1 MLPNLNEL
9 VTPIVDKIEHFNI
22 LDCALPDVFKQNVT
36 SIKNGTVEYGSSA
49 SCITNRYGQHI
60 FLSNNWF
67 YIAAILAPL
76 YEPFNR
82 YKDLLNQIVEK
93 DVLKEANADRIKL
106 AINSSNLE
114 PQDKEYL
121 IRFATDAKWWNGGN
135 SNTGGKTLDRNDAL
149 VSAVLSIANLVN
161 ASQSYV
167 ATLWEFFGENPQYVE
182 LLNNRADSFIEGTS
196 TVGIDEQGKAL
207 QKIYFG
213 TPGSGKSNRVK
224 KIVEPYKEDTFRTT
238 FHPDSDYASFVGS
251 YKPVVDTSGV
261 TVPTNYTMEQLAGM
275 LKQEYSDST
284 DKVVTLHSFTLKY
297 VGYFNGE
304 IADFNKRAFLTAANL
319 STSYDAEINKMV
331 NLYDW
336 MVENG
341 MITKTNSIS
350 YEFVPQAFT
359 DAYVAAWKDT
369 TKPVYLVIE
378 EINRGNCAQ
387 IFGDLFQLLD
397 RGEDGKSEYSIKA
410 DKDLRKY
417 LESDKGLGK
426 YHEGIKNGEL
436 CLPANLRI
444 YATMNTSDQSLFPM
458 DSAFKRRW
466 EWEYV
471 PIDPDNADSQFI
483 ITIAD
488 KKYAWKDFLL
498 AANERV
504 KDVSESEDKQMG
516 NFFIKDHIGKDEFVS
531 KVMFYLWSEV
541 CKDEYR
547 ARSFFHYKDGNNDEF
562 SFNELFQKDENGVK
576 KDVALLQGFMNYL
589 GVKEI

>member
-36 SIKNGTVEYGSSA
+36 TIKNCSVEYGSSA

-82 YKDLLNQIVEK
+82 YKDLLNRLVEK

-106 AINSSNLE
+106 AINASNLD

-182 LLNNRADSFIEGTS
+182 LLNNRADSFIEGVS
-196 TVGIDEQGKAL
+196 SVAVDEYGKAL

-213 TPGSGKSNRVK
+213 TPGSGKSNKVK

-238 FHPDSDYASFVGS
+238 FHPDTDYASFVGS
-251 YKPVVDTSGV
+251 YKPVKDG
-261 TVPTNYTMEQLAGM
+261 
-275 LKQEYSDST
+275 DS
-284 DKVVTLHSFTLKY
+284 
-297 VGYFNGE
+297 
-304 IADFNKRAFLTAANL
+304 LT
-319 STSYDAEINKMV
+319 
-331 NLYDW
+331 
-336 MVENG
+336 
-341 MITKTNSIS
+341 

-359 DAYVAAWKDT
+359 DAYVAAWTDT
-369 TKPVYLVIE
+369 NKPVYLVIE

-397 RGEDGKSEYSIKA
+397 RDDTGKSEYTVKA

-417 LESDKGLGK
+417 LESKAGLGK
-426 YHEGIKNGEL
+426 DHEGIKNGEL
-436 CLPANLRI
+436 CLPGNLRI

-471 PIDPDNADSQFI
+471 PIDPENPDSQFV
-483 ITIAD
+483 ITIAE

-498 AANERV
+498 AANEHI

-531 KVMFYLWSEV
+531 KVMFYPWSEV

-547 ARSFFHYKDGNNDEF
+547 ARSFFHWKDGNNDEF

-576 KDVALLQGFMNYL
+576 KDVALLQGFMNFL
-589 GVKEI
+589 GVKEL

>member
-9 VTPIVDKIEHFNI
+9 VTPIVDKIEHFHI
-22 LDCALPDVFKQNVT
+22 LDCALPDVFKKNVT
-36 SIKNGTVEYGSSA
+36 SIKNCTVEYGSSA

-76 YEPFNR
+76 YEPFNQ

-106 AINSSNLE
+106 AINSSSLE

-121 IRFATDAKWWNGGN
+121 IKFATDAKWWNGGN

-167 ATLWEFFGENPQYVE
+167 ATLWEFFGDNPQYVE
-182 LLNNRADSFIEGTS
+182 LLNNRADSFIEGS
-196 TVGIDEQGKAL
+196 SSVAVDEQGKAL
-207 QKIYFG
+207 QKIFFG

-224 KIVEPYKEDTFRTT
+224 KIVEPYKYDTFRTT

-251 YKPVVDTSGV
+251 YKPVVNTTGE
-261 TVPTNYTMEQLAGM
+261 TVPTNYTLEQLAAM
-275 LKQEYSDST
+275 LKQEYKDST

-297 VGYFNGE
+297 VGYFNGQ
-304 IADFNKRAFLTAANL
+304 IADFNKKAFLNEASLAP
-319 STSYDAEINKMV
+319 SYDAEINKMV
-331 NLYDW
+331 NLYQW
-336 MVENG
+336 MVDNG
-341 MITKTNSIS
+341 MISKENSIS

-397 RGEDGKSEYSIKA
+397 RGENGKSEYNIKA
-410 DKDLRKY
+410 DKDLCKY

-426 YHEGIKNGEL
+426 GHEGIKNGEL
-436 CLPANLRI
+436 CLPGNLRI

-471 PIDPDNADSQFI
+471 PIDPENPDSQFV
-483 ITIAD
+483 ITIVD

-516 NFFIKDHIGKDEFVS
+516 NFFIKDHISKDEFVS

-541 CKDEYR
+541 CKDEYH

-576 KDVALLQGFMNYL
+576 KDVALLQGFMSYL
-589 GVKEI
+589 GVKEL